1 MRSPTDYSDRR
12 NKTWCIHCSRVLVA
26 VETNRDHVPTRGL
39 LQAPL
44 PANAPT
50 IPVCLDCNKSFA
62 SDEEYTIAFLGCVLS
77 GSTEPSEQQMDS
89 IAAILQ
95 GNDRLRRSLELARRE
110 YKTIGGETRI
120 VWEPESNRI
129 ERVIVK
135 NARGH
140 VFFELG
146 EPVFDAPSSVWFKP
160 FEIMTATERAYFEE
174 AADQA
179 FWPEVGS
186 RLLTRVVEGQDLED
200 GWIVVQPG
208 VYRYAVTQGPI
219 RVRLTIYDY
228 LAAEVCWDE

>member
-1 MRSPTDYSDRR
+1 MRSPADYSDRR
-12 NKTWCIHCSRVLVA
+12 NKAWCIHCSRALGE

-44 PANAPT
+44 PENVPV
-50 IPVCLDCNKSFA
+50 IPVCLDCNKGFSP
-62 SDEEYTIAFLGCVLS
+62 DEEYTIAFLGCVLS
-77 GSTEPSEQQMDS
+77 GSTEPSEQRSDS
-89 IAAILQ
+89 IAAILK
-95 GNDRLRRSLELARRE
+95 GNDKLRRTLERAKKEYTTVGGARR
-110 YKTIGGETRI
+110 IN
-120 VWEPESNRI
+120 WEPESKRI
-129 ERVIVK
+129 ERVIIK

-146 EPVFDAPSSVWFKP
+146 EPVFEEPSSVWFKP
-160 FEIMTATERAYFEE
+160 FEIMTASERAHFEIG
-174 AADQA
+174 ADEA

-208 VYRYAVTQGPI
+208 VYRYSVTQSPI
-219 RVRLTIYDY
+219 RVRLIIYDY